1 MSTGKA
7 ASRKSAPALLGQLM
21 SVEEA
26 AKRLGGISVWTVR
39 AWIQQGRIEKTKVGD
54 RVMVTSSALE
64 RFLESC
70 RG

>member
-1 MSTGKA
+1 
-7 ASRKSAPALLGQLM
+7 M

-26 AKRLGGISVWTVR
+26 AKRLGGVSVWTVR

-54 RVMVTSSALE
+54 RVMVTTGALE
-64 RFLESC
+64 RFLENC